1 MMAQEMYEE
10 NQVLESEIESIKSL
24 LNDIDDFLKGCNP
37 QSAEEDRRIG
47 NLQERIRSIDDDHD
61 EDDYEPEFKC
71 DDCCHPDGT
80 PRKGIGCACGKNDD
94 DYDGDDND

>member
-1 MMAQEMYEE
+1 MEVKTENYLLETKYIWFATDGNGNEMATFVTETDAREYAMKYGYS
-10 NQVLESEIESIKSL
+10 V
-24 LNDIDDFLKGCNP
+24 GY
-37 QSAEEDRRIG
+37 
-47 NLQERIRSIDDDHD
+47 